1 MKTEIRNVTSL
12 TVDEINECCPVCRSK
27 LFGDRPP
34 SDLSTAAIKNW
45 LLSLKELESSNQEL
59 RFVLWEYGEGCGP
72 LAGVSIRRSETDAE
86 KASLAGHYS
95 EPSLFSGLAT
105 ATCQFAI
112 SHAFKS
118 GFTKHITAHVDA
130 SDYLSRKLFSTIPL
144 TPPGEAICMDC
155 LASHGVSYMIRI
167 DDSDWST
174 WDFERVLSRAK
185 SRIQSGREM
194 VDWSEDLMGLS
205 GSLRNRVAA

>member
-86 KASLAGHYS
+86 KASLAWLGDQPAADSRNLLSYFRLLPEGRFMLGIRGTQIS
-95 EPSLFSGLAT
+95 PPRISLN
-105 ATCQFAI
+105 
-112 SHAFKS
+112 AFM
-118 GFTKHITAHVDA
+118 T
-130 SDYLSRKLFSTIPL
+130 SD
-144 TPPGEAICMDC
+144 TP
-155 LASHGVSYMIRI
+155 
-167 DDSDWST
+167 
-174 WDFERVLSRAK
+174 
-185 SRIQSGREM
+185 
-194 VDWSEDLMGLS
+194 
-205 GSLRNRVAA
+205 